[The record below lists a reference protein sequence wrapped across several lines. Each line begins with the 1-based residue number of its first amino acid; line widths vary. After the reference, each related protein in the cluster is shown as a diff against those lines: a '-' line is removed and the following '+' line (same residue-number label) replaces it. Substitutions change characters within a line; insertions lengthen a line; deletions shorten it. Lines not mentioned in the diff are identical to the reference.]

1 VNILFICKRRPQQR
15 DLITRPYGRFF
26 HIPTLLARK
35 GHKVTVVL
43 IDFRGAPA
51 EDLQRDGVNWI
62 GLDARTMGSLRI
74 YNVLK
79 ARTSQ
84 LGPDWVFGLSDAWTG
99 VIAWRLAASFGA
111 KLALDAYDNYE
122 SYMPWNLPLHFLW
135 RHSLGKADLI
145 TAAGP
150 QLAQLLGKHARP
162 GVSAEII
169 PMSADPAFI
178 PMDKSSCRESL
189 ELPQQAPLIGYYGS
203 WAARRG
209 TDSMLN
215 IFDQVRSKIPEAR
228 LVLSGN
234 PPEHIKNHPGIINLG
249 YLDDQ
254 DLPVLVNAIDVACI
268 LTRNSRFGKYSYP
281 AKLCEA
287 VACETK
293 VVATDT
299 APVRWMLGSS
309 NSSLVPV
316 DDPDAFSAKILDV
329 LESKYDDI
337 APLPDWHQ
345 GAEKLERLL
354 RN

>member
-1 VNILFICKRRPQQR
+1 MNILFICKRRPQQR

-35 GHKVTVVL
+35 GHKVTIVL
-43 IDFRGAPA
+43 IDFRGSPA

-62 GLDARTMGSLRI
+62 GVDASSMGIIGTYRT
-74 YNVLK
+74 LK
-79 ARTSQ
+79 ALASKCR
-84 LGPDWVFGLSDAWTG
+84 PDWVFGLSDAWAG
-99 VIAWRLAASFGA
+99 VIAWRLAAFCGA

-122 SYMPWNLPLHFLW
+122 SYMPWNLPLHLLW
-135 RHSLGKADLI
+135 RHSLGQADLI

-150 QLAQLLGKHARP
+150 QLAQLLGKHSRL
-162 GVSAEII
+162 GTSAEVI

-178 PMDKSSCRESL
+178 PMDKSSCRKSL
-189 ELPQQAPLIGYYGS
+189 ELPLQVPLIGYYGS

-209 TDSMLN
+209 TDNILN

-234 PPEHIKNHPGIINLG
+234 PPEHVKTHPGIISLG

-254 DLPVLVNAIDVACI
+254 YLPILVNAIDVACI
-268 LTRNSRFGKYSYP
+268 VTRNSRFGKYSYP

-287 VACETK
+287 VACGTK

-299 APVRWMLGSS
+299 APVRWMLGNS
-309 NSSLVPV
+309 NRALVPV
-316 DDPDAFSAKILDV
+316 DDPRAFSDKILEA
-329 LESKYDDI
+329 LESTHENI
-337 APLPDWHQ
+337 TTPPDWHK
-345 GAEKLERLL
+345 GAEKLDSLL

>member
-1 VNILFICKRRPQQR
+1 MNILFICKRRPQQR

-150 QLAQLLGKHARP
+150 QLVQLLGKHARP
-162 GVSAEII
+162 GVSTEII

-178 PMDKSSCRESL
+178 PMDKSSSRESL
-189 ELPQQAPLIGYYGS
+189 GLPLQAPLIGYYGS

-209 TDSMLN
+209 TGSILD
-215 IFDQVRSKIPEAR
+215 IIDQVRSKIPDAR

-234 PPEHIKNHPGIINLG
+234 PPENAKTHPGTINLG

-254 DLPVLVNAIDVACI
+254 ELPMLVNAIDVACI
-268 LTRNSRFGKYSYP
+268 VTRNSRFGKYSYP

-287 VACETK
+287 VACRTK

-299 APVRWMLGSS
+299 APVRWMLGSCDG
-309 NSSLVPV
+309 SLVPV
-316 DDPDAFSAKILDV
+316 DNPKAFSAKILEV

-345 GAEKLERLL
+345 GVEKLDRLL
-354 RN
+354 RS